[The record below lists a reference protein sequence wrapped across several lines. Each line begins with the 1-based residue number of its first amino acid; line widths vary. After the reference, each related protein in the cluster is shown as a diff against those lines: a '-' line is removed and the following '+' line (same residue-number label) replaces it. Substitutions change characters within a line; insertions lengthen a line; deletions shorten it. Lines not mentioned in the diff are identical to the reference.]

1 MRSEEQFQ
9 AYVIKYS
16 QHKHRR
22 PCMYIH
28 GCRPQWSYKDLR
40 HTTFSS
46 SGHCTGNEIL
56 GQKIQALES
65 CVRSQAGRTIRPLL
79 G

>member
-1 MRSEEQFQ
+1 
-9 AYVIKYS
+9 
-16 QHKHRR
+16 
-22 PCMYIH
+22 MYIH

-46 SGHCTGNEIL
+46 SGHCTGSEIL

-65 CVRSQAGRTIRPLL
+65 CVRSQAGRTIRPGPLRL
-79 G
+79 IRVEEGYIRWFE